1 VSRLILCA
9 IVFVAIVLVA
19 IGFSAGAQAQDL
31 SAFYP
36 NSCPERTATR
46 WCPPLLS
53 KDGWKL
59 RYEAESPRD
68 LMDVYW
74 RYEIWLR
81 ERAAV
86 ACIFQGGRGGVRV
99 NDCKTMNEV
108 EQ

>member
-1 VSRLILCA
+1 MSRLVLGA
-9 IVFVAIVLVA
+9 FVLGA
-19 IGFSAGAQAQDL
+19 IGFSAGAHAQDL

-36 NSCPERTATR
+36 DSCPESTDTR

-53 KDGWKL
+53 KEGWKL

-86 ACIFQGGRGGVRV
+86 ACIFQGGRGGIRV
-99 NDCKTMNEV
+99 NDCTTLKEV

>member
-1 VSRLILCA
+1 VRR
-9 IVFVAIVLVA
+9 VVLGTYVLGA
-19 IGFSAGAQAQDL
+19 IGFSAGAYAQDL

-36 NSCPERTATR
+36 DSCPESTATR

-53 KDGWKL
+53 KEGWKL

-74 RYEIWLR
+74 KYEIWMR
-81 ERAAV
+81 EQAAV
-86 ACIFQGGRGGVRV
+86 VCIFKGGRGGIRV
-99 NDCKTMNEV
+99 NDCQTLNEV